1 MLVFSTSSTTTS
13 TTQEKEFIREEEVC
27 GFYFMMRLWPFV
39 FNGDRGNFARIAVV
53 GAAAASQ
60 ATNRK
65 DLGRGN
71 GRDLAAKSLRL
82 GYWGV
87 S

>member
-1 MLVFSTSSTTTS
+1 
-13 TTQEKEFIREEEVC
+13 
-27 GFYFMMRLWPFV
+27 MMRLWPFV

-53 GAAAASQ
+53 GAAADSQ

-71 GRDLAAKSLRL
+71 GRDLAAKSMRIVITD
-82 GYWGV
+82 GYAALV
-87 S
+87 TQHLLA

>member
-1 MLVFSTSSTTTS
+1 M
-13 TTQEKEFIREEEVC
+13 
-27 GFYFMMRLWPFV
+27 

-65 DLGRGN
+65 DLERGN

>member
-1 MLVFSTSSTTTS
+1 LWVL
-13 TTQEKEFIREEEVC
+13 
-27 GFYFMMRLWPFV
+27 FYDERLWPFV

-65 DLGRGN
+65 DLERGN